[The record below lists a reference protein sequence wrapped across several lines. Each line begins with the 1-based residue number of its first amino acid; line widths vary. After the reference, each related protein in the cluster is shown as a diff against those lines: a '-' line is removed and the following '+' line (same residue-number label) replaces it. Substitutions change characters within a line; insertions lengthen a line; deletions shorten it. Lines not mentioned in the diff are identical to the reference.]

1 MLSQLYI
8 ENVAVI
14 QKASVEL
21 WDGFN
26 VFTGE
31 TGAGKTML
39 VWAIGAVLGGR
50 VSREMIRTGEKKA
63 QVSALF
69 TEIDPAAAQRLEEL
83 GCPLDEGQLLIT
95 REFSQDG
102 RGSCRINGRPVTVS
116 ILRQAAG
123 LLIQIHG
130 QQDNQELSDPQRH
143 LRYLDAFGGHREALE
158 AYRAAYSRWKET
170 QAQLDSLQMDEAEK
184 ARRMDMLAFQVQE
197 LEDARLEA
205 GEEEELTAQRTRIR
219 NAGKI
224 TASLAGGKT
233 CLDGTDEQE
242 GILSLLDTLEN
253 NLTAA
258 GRYLEELEEPAQQVR
273 DWYYQLEELSASLG
287 DLLDNS
293 DFDPRQLGEI
303 EERLDLLYRL
313 KRKYGGSVE
322 EMLAYLER
330 SREELE
336 QLTDSDAR
344 LEQLAR
350 QAEKDLARTME
361 EGRKLTALRKKAA
374 EGFLAQVQEELT
386 FLDMPQVKLSLSARE
401 KDPGPDGMDDME
413 LLIVTN
419 AGEAPKPLAR
429 IASGGEM
436 SRLMLAVK
444 NVMAGR
450 EEIAT
455 MIFDEVDTGVSGRAA
470 QKIGQ
475 KLRQAAQSRQVICV
489 THLAQVAAFG
499 HHQLKIHKEVEEGKT
514 FTRVDPLSREERVR
528 ELARMVGGENITPT
542 ALQNADEMLR
552 LAGNGENLGEE
563 G

>member
-14 QKASVEL
+14 QKATVEL
-21 WDGFN
+21 QEGFN

-69 TEIDPAAAQRLEEL
+69 TAVDPAAAARLEEL
-83 GCPLDEGQLLIT
+83 GCPLDEGQLLIS

-102 RGSCRINGRPVTVS
+102 KSASRINGRPVTAS

-130 QQDNQELSDPQRH
+130 QQDNQELADPQRH
-143 LRYLDAFGGHREALE
+143 LGYLDAFGGHEAAL
-158 AYRAAYSRWKET
+158 ADYRAAYDRWRET
-170 QAQLDSLQMDEAEK
+170 QARLDSLRMDEAEK
-184 ARRMDMLAFQVQE
+184 ARRMDMLAFQVEE
-197 LEDARLEA
+197 LEDARLEP

-219 NAGKI
+219 NAEKI
-224 TASLAGGKT
+224 TAALAGGKA
-233 CLDGTDEQE
+233 CLDGTEDQE
-242 GILSLLDTLEN
+242 GALSLLDTLLD

-258 GRYLEELEEPAQQVR
+258 GRYLEELEEPSQQLR
-273 DWYYQLEELSASLG
+273 DWYYQLEELSATLG
-287 DLLDNS
+287 GLLESS

-322 EMLAYLER
+322 EMLAFLER
-330 SREELE
+330 SRRELE
-336 QLTDSDAR
+336 QLQDSDAR
-344 LEQLAR
+344 LEQLGR
-350 QAEKDLARTME
+350 QAQKEKARAVE
-361 EGRKLTALRKKAA
+361 LGKELTALRRQAA
-374 EGFLAQVQEELT
+374 RSFLQKVEEELT
-386 FLDMPQVKLSLSARE
+386 FLDMPQVKLSLRAEE
-401 KDPGPDGMDDME
+401 KEPGPDGMDRME

-419 AGEAPKPLAR
+419 AGEAPKPLAK

-450 EEIAT
+450 GEIAT
-455 MIFDEVDTGVSGRAA
+455 MIFDEIDTGVSGRAA
-470 QKIGQ
+470 QKIGL
-475 KLRQAAQSRQVICV
+475 KLRQAAESRQVICV

-514 FTRVDPLSREERVR
+514 FTRVDPLSREERVG
-528 ELARMVGGENITPT
+528 ELARMVGGENLTPT

-552 LAGNGENLGEE
+552 LAGN
-563 G
+563 